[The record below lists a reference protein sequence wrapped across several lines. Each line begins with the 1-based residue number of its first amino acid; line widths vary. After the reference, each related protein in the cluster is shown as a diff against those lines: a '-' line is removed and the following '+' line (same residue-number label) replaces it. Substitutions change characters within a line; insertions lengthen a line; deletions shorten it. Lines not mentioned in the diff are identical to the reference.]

1 MTTRRQ
7 FLTTST
13 ALPVLYHIQSTFL
26 AADEEMKP
34 TTKTVTERRPS
45 THVILSFATEVAE
58 VPKDYDH
65 IKALAE
71 FLTAE
76 GLVGNFHLTGDYAR
90 ALKRHGRLDVVEA
103 LRSHEI
109 GFHCNHHG
117 AAPFM
122 AGYLEKLNWRDGT
135 TEWARNELPGLRV
148 VEELFGRQP
157 TYYTTEFNKA
167 PQSIFASNQVGLS
180 TIGYST
186 VPALGHGAVW
196 YCNSF
201 VPSCESPIGV
211 ERFFSAGLE
220 PEAEGHYQKKET
232 YYRAVVDRYAEKLK
246 GQKSSLIRAYQH
258 SYKAYAVYPP
268 VEHPKPNI
276 YRDDDLYYEE
286 HPHYLDLLPDGK
298 YRKGFD
304 LFKRIIRYYAEQAE
318 FTTFSKYRQGFRDN
332 QGQWFSLLELDEV
345 CALLSNRLD
354 AYVSDTLS
362 VSPAE
367 AFGMLVRVLRVYH
380 EDGALPEKVFMR
392 NVIGPTSPIPE
403 KLGQGNTNSES
414 LLKSLRL
421 IDRAID
427 NEQSIPSSIEMAG
440 ITVGPGQFLNGLRS
454 LYIATRKKQSPQ
466 SLTLAGPNLP
476 VIANEPFF
484 KEKTLTKDRYPKDFE
499 GRKICQLCRLQ
510 SWSWK
515 PAVARDVNL

>member
-1 MTTRRQ
+1 MITRKQ
-7 FLTTST
+7 FLTMSS
-13 ALPVLYHIQSTFL
+13 ALPAWCTFRPEPA
-26 AADEEMKP
+26 AADE
-34 TTKTVTERRPS
+34 TTTTAAKGPQGTK
-45 THVILSFATEVAE
+45 VILSFATEVAE

-90 ALKRHGRLDVVEA
+90 ALKRHSRLDVVDA
-103 LRSHEI
+103 LKKHEI

-148 VEELFGRQP
+148 VEELFGRRP
-157 TYYTTEFNKA
+157 VYYTTEFNKA

-186 VPALGHGAVW
+186 VPARGHGAVW

-246 GQKSSLIRAYQH
+246 GQKSTLIRAYQH

-268 VEHPKPNI
+268 VRYPKPNI

-286 HPHYLDLLPDGK
+286 HPHYLELLPEAK

-304 LFKRIIRYYAEQAE
+304 LFKRIIKYYAERTE
-318 FTTFSKYRQGFRDN
+318 FTSFSEYRKGFCDN
-332 QGQWFSLLELDEV
+332 QGHWLSLRELDEV
-345 CALLSNRLD
+345 CALLGERLD
-354 AYVSDTLS
+354 AYVSDTYS

-367 AFGMLVRVLRVYH
+367 AFAMLVQVLRIYD

-392 NVIGPTSPIPE
+392 NVIGPTAPVPDNP
-403 KLGQGNTNSES
+403 GQVDARASAM
-414 LLKSLRL
+414 LKSLRL

-427 NEQSIPSSIEMAG
+427 NEQSIPSSIEIAG
-440 ITVGPGQFLNGLRS
+440 MKVGPGQFLSGLRS
-454 LYIATRKKQSPQ
+454 LYLATRKKQRPE
-466 SLTLAGPNLP
+466 SLTLFGPNLP
-476 VIANEPFF
+476 VIASEPFF
-484 KEKTLTKDRYPKDFE
+484 IEKTMTKDRYPEGFE
-499 GRKICQLCRLQ
+499 GRSICRMCSLQ

-515 PAVARDVNL
+515 PAVDC

>member
-1 MTTRRQ
+1 MITRKQ
-7 FLTTST
+7 FLTMSAALPAWCTLRPELSAADETTTST
-13 ALPVLYHIQSTFL
+13 AAKGPQ
-26 AADEEMKP
+26 E
-34 TTKTVTERRPS
+34 TK
-45 THVILSFATEVAE
+45 VILSFATEVAE

-103 LRSHEI
+103 LKRHEI

-135 TEWARNELPGLRV
+135 TEWARNELPGLKV
-148 VEELFGRQP
+148 VEELFGRHP

-167 PQSIFASNQVGLS
+167 PQSVFASNRVGLP

-186 VPALGHGAVW
+186 VPAQGHGAVW

-220 PEAEGHYQKKET
+220 PETEDHYQKKET

-246 GQKSSLIRAYQH
+246 GQKSTLIRAYQH

-268 VEHPKPNI
+268 VNYPKPNI
-276 YRDDDLYYEE
+276 YRDDDLYFEE
-286 HPHYLDLLPDGK
+286 HPHYLELLPEEK
-298 YRKGFD
+298 YRRGFD
-304 LFKRIIRYYAEQAE
+304 LFKRIIQYYAERAA
-318 FTTFSKYRQGFRDN
+318 FTSFSEYRRGFCDN
-332 QGQWFSLLELDEV
+332 QGHWLSLGELDEI
-345 CALLSNRLD
+345 CALLGERLD
-354 AYVSDTLS
+354 AYVTDTYS

-367 AFGMLVRVLRVYH
+367 AFTMLVQVLRIHH
-380 EDGALPEKVFMR
+380 EDGALPEKVFLR
-392 NVIGPTSPIPE
+392 NVIGPTAPIPE
-403 KLGQGNTNSES
+403 TPGQGDANTVAI
-414 LLKSLRL
+414 LKSLRL
-421 IDRAID
+421 IDRSID
-427 NEQSIPSSIEMAG
+427 NEQSIPSSIEIDG
-440 ITVGPGQFLNGLRS
+440 KTFGPGQFLNGLRS
-454 LYIATRKKQSPQ
+454 LYLAIRKKQLPQ
-466 SLTLAGPNLP
+466 SLTLSGPNLP
-476 VIANEPFF
+476 VIASEPFF
-484 KEKTLTKDRYPKDFE
+484 MEETMTKDRYPEGFE
-499 GRKICQLCRLQ
+499 GRSICRMCRLQ

-515 PAVARDVNL
+515 PAVDR

>member
-13 ALPVLYHIQSTFL
+13 ALPLFYYFQSPFL
-26 AADEEMKP
+26 GAKEETKSAATQEK
-34 TTKTVTERRPS
+34 PS
-45 THVILSFATEVAE
+45 TQVILSFATEVAE

-65 IKALAE
+65 IKALAD
-71 FLTAE
+71 FLSAE

-90 ALKRHGRLDVVEA
+90 ALKRHGRQDVVDA
-103 LRSHEI
+103 LKNHEI

-122 AGYLEKLNWRDGT
+122 AGYLETLNWRDGT

-148 VEELFGRQP
+148 VEELFGRRP
-157 TYYTTEFNKA
+157 VYYTTEFNKA
-167 PQSIFASNQVGLS
+167 PQSVFASNQVGLS

-186 VPALGHGAVW
+186 VPAKGHGAVW

-201 VPSCESPIGV
+201 IPSCESPIGV

-232 YYRAVVDRYAEKLK
+232 YYRAVVDRYAKKLK
-246 GQKSSLIRAYQH
+246 GQKSTLIRAYQH

-268 VEHPKPNI
+268 VKHAKPNI
-276 YRDDDLYYEE
+276 YRDDDLYFED
-286 HPHYLDLLPDGK
+286 HPHYLDLLPDAK

-304 LFKRIIRYYAEQAE
+304 LFKRIIRYYAAQAE
-318 FTTFSKYRQGFRDN
+318 FTTFSKYRQDFRDN
-332 QGQWFSLLELDEV
+332 QGHWVSLRELDAV
-345 CALLSNRLD
+345 CALLNNRLD
-354 AYVSDTLS
+354 AYVSETLS

-367 AFGMLVRVLRVYH
+367 AFGMLVQVLRVYH
-380 EDGALPEKVFMR
+380 EDGALPKKVFMR

-403 KLGQGNTNSES
+403 KLGQGNVKSET

-427 NEQSIPSSIEMAG
+427 NELSIPSSIEIAG
-440 ITVGPGQFLNGLRS
+440 ITVGPGQFLNGLRT
-454 LYIATRKKQSPQ
+454 LYVAIRNRQLIQSM
-466 SLTLAGPNLP
+466 TLPGPNLP
-476 VIANEPFF
+476 VISNEPFF
-484 KEKTLTKDRYPKDFE
+484 KEETLTKDRYPEGFE
-499 GRKICQLCRLQ
+499 GRKICEMCRLQ

-515 PAVARDVNL
+515 PAITYDRNS

>member
-1 MTTRRQ
+1 MITRKQ
-7 FLTTST
+7 FLAMSAALPAWCTLRPELAAAEADETTPST
-13 ALPVLYHIQSTFL
+13 AAKGPQ
-26 AADEEMKP
+26 E
-34 TTKTVTERRPS
+34 TK
-45 THVILSFATEVAE
+45 VILSFATEVAE

-90 ALKRHGRLDVVEA
+90 ALKRHGRLDVVDA
-103 LRSHEI
+103 LRKHEI

-135 TEWARNELPGLRV
+135 TEWARNELPGLKI
-148 VEELFGRQP
+148 VEELFGRDP

-167 PQSIFASNQVGLS
+167 PQSVFASNQVGLS
-180 TIGYST
+180 MIGYST
-186 VPALGHGAVW
+186 VPARGNGAVW

-201 VPSCESPIGV
+201 IPSCESAMGV
-211 ERFFSAGLE
+211 ERFFSAGLK
-220 PEAEGHYQKKET
+220 PEAEGQYQEREK
-232 YYRAVVDRYAEKLK
+232 YYRIKFERFAKKLK
-246 GQKSSLIRAYQH
+246 EQKSTLIRAFQH
-258 SYKAYAVYPP
+258 SYKTYAVFPI
-268 VEHPKPNI
+268 EHPKPNI
-276 YRDDDLYYEE
+276 YREDDLHYEE
-286 HPHYLDLLPDGK
+286 HPHYLELLPEAK

-304 LFKRIIRYYAEQAE
+304 LFKRIIRYYAERGD
-318 FTTFSKYRQGFRDN
+318 FTSFSEYRQGFYDN
-332 QGQWFSLLELDEV
+332 QGHWLSLAELDEV
-345 CALLSNRLD
+345 CALLGERLD
-354 AYVSDTLS
+354 AYVSDRYS

-367 AFGMLVRVLRVYH
+367 AFGMLVQVLRAYH

-403 KLGQGNTNSES
+403 KPGQGNANSAAMLS
-414 LLKSLRL
+414 SLRR

-427 NEQSIPSSIEMAG
+427 NEQSIPSSIEIAG

-454 LYIATRKKQSPQ
+454 LYVATRKKRSPQ
-466 SLTLAGPNLP
+466 ALPLSGQNLP
-476 VIANEPFF
+476 VIASEPFF
-484 KEKTLTKDRYPKDFE
+484 MEKTMTKDRYPEGFE
-499 GRKICQLCRLQ
+499 GRRICQMCRLQ

-515 PAVARDVNL
+515 PAVDI